1 MRERKGMR
9 RVKTFKCRKITT
21 LLKAK
26 IEKTLSRLDATIF
39 LATRE
44 NKISEMLMITPLSP
58 LNPPT
63 LLPTS
68 LGTLLN
74 KSTTPNFRGLTTLPK
89 DLILT
94 DLRVH

>member
-1 MRERKGMR
+1 MRERKGIK
-9 RVKTFKCRKITT
+9 RVKTLKCRRITT

-26 IEKTLSRLDATIF
+26 SEKTLSRLDATIF
-39 LATRE
+39 LAMKE
-44 NKISEMLMITPLSP
+44 NRISETLMITPLSP

-74 KSTTPNFRGLTTLPK
+74 KSTTLDFRGLTTLAK

>member
-1 MRERKGMR
+1 MR
-9 RVKTFKCRKITT
+9 RVKTLKCRKITT

-26 IEKTLSRLDATIF
+26 SEKTLSRLDATIL
-39 LATRE
+39 LAMRE
-44 NKISEMLMITPLSP
+44 NRISEMLMIIPLSP

-74 KSTTPNFRGLTTLPK
+74 KSMTPNFGGLTTLPR

>member
-1 MRERKGMR
+1 MR
-9 RVKTFKCRKITT
+9 RVKTLKCRKITT

-26 IEKTLSRLDATIF
+26 SEKTLSRLDATIL
-39 LATRE
+39 LAMRE
-44 NKISEMLMITPLSP
+44 NRISEMLMIIPLSP

-74 KSTTPNFRGLTTLPK
+74 KSMTPNFRGLTTLPR